1 MWQATSFLSSQYS
14 DARARHLVRGW
25 ALFAKFSATRKGLSL
40 RALLLSED
48 PSRQCMSGERWEDIA
63 EGGVFVACGCKSARQ
78 QRWSDDFEDTRTK
91 IQRVRDAPAQGVDG
105 GAQGWAR
112 RQVTGARGTGGC
124 RGGVGRG
131 TAGAGA
137 RRARRRGLPNLR
149 RSSVQP
155 PWTSS

>member
-1 MWQATSFLSSQYS
+1 MWQATSFFSSQYS

-25 ALFAKFSATRKGLSL
+25 ALFAKFSATQKGLSL

-91 IQRVRDAPAQGVDG
+91 IQRVRDAPAYGADG
-105 GAQGWAR
+105 GMQGWALR
-112 RQVTGARGTGGC
+112 EGPDVIGTDGC
-124 RGGVGRG
+124 MGGVGGG
-131 TAGAGA
+131 TKGAGD
-137 RRARRRGLPNLR
+137 RRARRRGLPNYRR
-149 RSSVQP
+149 RSVSACC
-155 PWTSS
+155 